1 MRNFLHGRIQ
11 RFEQLLEVGN
21 RLLRQYNDADPAL
34 SAGLL
39 LFLGQAASSYHSIG
53 RQDIEGRI
61 LALQAEFITA
71 RRGIDPAT
79 LQRAVGRRRELENT
93 TAFKVLQVIN
103 EQLRNDLQQDEKSLQ
118 EGRALLSQLVLV
130 GLQRRLLSV
139 PVQAKRHYRQAE
151 VEVFW
156 RTMLADAEIGLAAQR
171 VALQLNQH
179 DIALLLQE
187 MCNRLADA

>member
-11 RFEQLLEVGN
+11 RFEQLLEAGN
-21 RLLRQYNDADPAL
+21 RLLHHYNDADPAL

-39 LFLGQAASSYHSIG
+39 LFLPQAAGSYRSIG

-93 TAFKVLQVIN
+93 TAFKVLQVIG
-103 EQLRNDLQQDEKSLQ
+103 EQLRNDLQQDEKYLQ
-118 EGRALLSQLVLV
+118 EGRVLLSQLMLV
-130 GLQRRLLSV
+130 ALQRRLLSV
-139 PVQAKRHYRQAE
+139 PVQAKRHYLQAE
-151 VEVFW
+151 VDVFW
-156 RTMLADAEIGLAAQR
+156 HTMLADAEIGLAAQR
-171 VALQLNQH
+171 VALMLNQH